1 MLTSLTIEQT
11 THILSKRLKAKY
23 SPKFLL
29 EIESEKDIVL
39 AEIHSLQVKNIS
51 PIYENQNDCSI
62 KIVEEL
68 QDRKIINIMILA
80 LTQSGKTGTMNAL
93 IKNYLIYNNLS
104 PIPIENIYIITG
116 LSSKEWVS
124 QTKIRLPKSIE
135 DRVFHRDHLEKVFVN
150 NIKNKKN
157 VLIICD
163 EIQIAAKK
171 TQTLHKS
178 FKEAGLC
185 DKNFLLSN
193 DIKIIEFTATPDG
206 TIYDQ
211 MKWNENSSKIQ
222 MHPGLGYTSCFDL
235 YNNKQVFQYKDLY
248 CYDRKN
254 KEFNTNQVIK
264 NITEIKK
271 VMEERFD
278 SPMHNIIRTPNGDD
292 YVVVNNFKKVFG
304 NNIDIHYYN
313 ENSEIEDINDILGK
327 KPSRDTFIFIKE
339 KLRCAKTLTKLYL
352 GVLYERYSR
361 TPNDS
366 VITQG
371 LLGRSTGYDDNGKTI
386 IFTNIDSI
394 EKYERL
400 WDTNFEDK
408 NISWI
413 SNTTKSN
420 KTQEGKKLISKGTY
434 LDPSNVNNVTI
445 EKTGEK
451 ILIRRRFTSWDKM
464 REYFIKKRNTI
475 DKFKKKKGPTY
486 KKMDDNGFYIGK
498 IKGKT
503 KVWSWEEIDECPFIG
518 TANNGYWFYPGY
530 KDVNDKKTLKW
541 FFFYYKN

>member
-1 MLTSLTIEQT
+1 MLN
-11 THILSKRLKAKY
+11 LSISKENIHKRYKIKY
-23 SPKFLL
+23 SLKFLN
-29 EIESEKDIVL
+29 EIESDKDVVL
-39 AEIHSLQVKNIS
+39 AEINSLQVKNIS
-51 PIYENQNDCSI
+51 VIYQNQNECAI

-135 DRVFHRDHLEKVFVN
+135 DRVFHRDHLTKDFVN
-150 NIKNKKN
+150 NIKDKKN

-163 EIQIAAKK
+163 EIQIAARKN
-171 TQTLHKS
+171 QTLHKS
-178 FKEAGLC
+178 FKDAGYC
-185 DKNFLLSN
+185 DKDFLLNN

-211 MKWNENSSKIQ
+211 MKWEDNSCKIQ
-222 MHPGLGYTSCFDL
+222 MHPGEGYTSCFDL
-235 YNNKQVFQYKDLY
+235 YNSGRVFQYKDLY
-248 CYDRKN
+248 CFDRKN
-254 KEFNTNQVIK
+254 KEFNVNQAIK

-271 VMEERFD
+271 IMEERFD
-278 SPMHNIIRTPNGDD
+278 TPMYHIIRTPNGDD

-313 ENSEIEDINDILGK
+313 ENSEIEDINDILNK
-327 KPSRDTFIFIKE
+327 KPNKDTFIFIKE
-339 KLRCAKTLTKLYL
+339 KLRCAKTLVKLYL

-408 NISWI
+408 SISWK
-413 SNTTKSN
+413 SNTTTSN
-420 KTQEGKKLISKGTY
+420 KTPDGKELTSKGTY
-434 LDPSNVNNVTI
+434 LDPSNVNDVTI
-445 EKTGEK
+445 VKSKERK
-451 ILIRRRFTSWDKM
+451 LIRRTFTSWDKM
-464 REYFIKKRNTI
+464 KEYFIKKRPII
-475 DKFKKKKGPTY
+475 DKFKGKKGPTY

-498 IKGKT
+498 IKGKA

-518 TANNGYWFYPGY
+518 TANNGYWFYSGY
-530 KDVNDKKTLKW
+530 EDVNDKNTLKW